1 MWLGTW
7 STTRPPGEVQS
18 DEDASDDKQ
27 SGGHPRPRGRNEA
40 IGCSRTVNVAK
51 VVTHEGVWEGRV
63 GADHVVLWANQED
76 AKSQYDIAD

>member
-1 MWLGTW
+1 M
-7 STTRPPGEVQS
+7 
-18 DEDASDDKQ
+18 
-27 SGGHPRPRGRNEA
+27 
-40 IGCSRTVNVAK
+40 AK